1 MAQWF
6 ATFLLLKLKAHY
18 DACINAQKQNN
29 LHSFMINFRIIIVLI
44 AQVYDVNR
52 FIGDSNVDQV
62 LEKLSQETFE
72 TLTQVAS
79 IYEDDKKNIPT
90 LQAELNRAL
99 QELATAEGIN
109 TTQSNKYF
117 LFPTILRDTYLHRLY
132 QKISANFLSGK
143 REQLV
148 MPFDQGGV
156 VNQDPRFLG
165 IYMLKLMNQV
175 SPLLNEILG
184 IAATQIETTKTHIS
198 ELPPSNAHIPSRDAL
213 TSVFR

>member
-1 MAQWF
+1 MAKKPTNPTKTIKEWENLEEFLANENKKLVSVCRQIESAFKLYNRPQIHFCTKEDADDMAQWF

-52 FIGDSNVDQV
+52 LIGDSNVDQV

-90 LQAELNRAL
+90 LQA
-99 QELATAEGIN
+99 
-109 TTQSNKYF
+109 
-117 LFPTILRDTYLHRLY
+117 
-132 QKISANFLSGK
+132 
-143 REQLV
+143 
-148 MPFDQGGV
+148 
-156 VNQDPRFLG
+156 
-165 IYMLKLMNQV
+165 
-175 SPLLNEILG
+175 
-184 IAATQIETTKTHIS
+184 
-198 ELPPSNAHIPSRDAL
+198 
-213 TSVFR
+213 